1 LFNSSRAR
9 PHRCFHLAFETRANN
24 SAKEDLVEGMTDTAF
39 LSQQREIYQQEFLAL
54 RQTFERNGD
63 GSAAIRRRALTVDN
77 LVKALWRQALGKDFE
92 RAAIAVVATGGYGR
106 RQLFP
111 YSDIDLLYIFATDD
125 AEREFREPVQACN
138 QALWDIGLRAS
149 PAMRTLKECDRVDA
163 ENLEFLVATL
173 DRRFLAGES
182 ALYRRFQADV
192 LPAAL
197 LREWNAISQQLA
209 EMARARHERYSN
221 TIFHLEPNIKECP
234 GGLRDYQLAQWLT
247 LLRHLHEQQTWPK
260 ETGPASSASGNDA
273 ESAFDFLAATRCFLH
288 FRRNRDDNT
297 LDWHAQ
303 DEAAALSIGLETRG
317 TADPAYWMRTYYRHA
332 RAVFRRASLLL
343 DSLPPARQSFYK
355 QVRKKR
361 APIAGTDFFLE
372 QGRIDLDEAAA
383 VNEADS
389 ILRVFALIAAHGYSL
404 TQYAEDRVA
413 ESLPVLAVHMPE
425 GPFLWNCLREIL
437 LGPHA
442 AHALRTMHALG
453 VLELLIPEFHG
464 IDALVI
470 RDSYHRYTVD
480 EHTFLVINNI
490 HQLRQ
495 QSSGTDPRFAAL
507 LPQIERLD
515 LFLLAILLHD
525 TGKARRNGDHCAAS
539 VELAESL
546 LARLD
551 FDPEEREAIR
561 ALIRNH
567 LNMSLAMRRDIFDPE
582 NIRAFAES
590 VGSQANLKM
599 LCLLTYADI
608 KAVHPDALTPWKA
621 DALWQLYMSASN
633 FLDRS
638 VDEVRYHVV
647 ADTGLL
653 NRILALVPDR
663 KDELRAFLDG
673 LPQRYLQSRLPE
685 QIRNHFKMAL
695 SLADKPVQLSFR
707 TIRQLCELTLVTM
720 DRPML
725 FADMAG
731 ALSAWGMNIIKA
743 DAFSNDAGLIVDTF
757 QFTDTFRTLE
767 LNESEI
773 ARFEDSIADVI
784 SLKTPL
790 EALMRRRSHAFHR
803 KPGKINIAARLEFD
817 NDSSRQSTLLQV
829 VAQDY
834 PGLLREIAAT
844 FAEHRCN
851 IEVALIDTE
860 GEIAID
866 VFYLTRAGVKL
877 DEERQRELTQA
888 LGLHLQ
894 ASRT

>member
-1 LFNSSRAR
+1 MA
-9 PHRCFHLAFETRANN
+9 
-24 SAKEDLVEGMTDTAF
+24 DTAF
-39 LSQQREIYQQEFLAL
+39 LTQQRETYQQEFLSL
-54 RQTFERNGD
+54 RQNFERTGD
-63 GSAAIRRRALTVDN
+63 GATTIRRRAISADTL
-77 LVKALWRQALGKDFE
+77 LKAVWKQCAGKDAD
-92 RAAIAVVATGGYGR
+92 RTGLAVLATGGYGR
-106 RQLFP
+106 RHLFP
-111 YSDIDLLYIFATDD
+111 YSDVDLLYIFVNED
-125 AEREFREPVQACN
+125 AEREFREAVRGCN

-149 PAMRTLKECDRVDA
+149 PATRTLKECDRVDP
-163 ENLEFLVATL
+163 ENIEFIVSAL
-173 DRRFLAGES
+173 DRRFLTGDS
-182 ALYRRFQADV
+182 GLYRRFQSEL
-192 LPAAL
+192 LPTL
-197 LREWNAISQQLA
+197 VLREWNTITQRLA
-209 EMARARHERYSN
+209 EMARARHAKYGN

-247 LLRHLHEQQTWPK
+247 LLRNLREQQAWPK
-260 ETGPASSASGNDA
+260 ESTAPAHSGGNDS

-303 DEAAALSIGLETRG
+303 DEAAGLSIGLETRG

-332 RAVFRRASLLL
+332 RAVFRRATLLL
-343 DSLPPARQSFYK
+343 ESLPPARQSFYR
-355 QVRKKR
+355 QVRR
-361 APIAGTDFFLE
+361 RRTPIAGTDFFLE
-372 QGRIDLDEAAA
+372 QSRIDLDETSP
-383 VNEADS
+383 VNDADN
-389 ILRVFALIAAHGYSL
+389 ILKVFALIATHGYTL
-404 TQYAEDRVA
+404 TQYAEDRIA

-480 EHTFLVINNI
+480 EHTFLVIENV

-495 QSSGTDPRFAAL
+495 TRSEGDQRFAAL

-515 LFLLAILLHD
+515 LFLLALLLHD

-546 LARLD
+546 VARLD
-551 FDPEEREAIR
+551 FDPEERETVR
-561 ALIRNH
+561 SLIRNH
-567 LNMSLAMRRDIFDPE
+567 LAMSLAMRRDIFDAE
-582 NIRAFAES
+582 N
-590 VGSQANLKM
+590 VGSFAASIGSQMNLKM
-599 LCLLTYADI
+599 LTLLTYADI

-621 DALWQLYMSASN
+621 DTLWQLYISSSN
-633 FLDRS
+633 LLDRS
-638 VDEVRYHVV
+638 VDEVRYHVET
-647 ADTGLL
+647 DTGLM

-663 KDELRAFLDG
+663 KDELRVFLEG
-673 LPQRYLQSRLPE
+673 LPQRYLQSRMPE
-685 QIRNHFKMAL
+685 QIRNHFKM
-695 SLADKPVQLSFR
+695 SLKLEEKPVQLAFR
-707 TIRQLCELTLVTM
+707 TTRQLCELTLVTM

-731 ALSAWGMNIIKA
+731 ALSAWGMNIVKA
-743 DAFSNDAGLIVDTF
+743 DAFSNEAGLIVDTF

-773 ARFEDSIADVI
+773 SRFEESIADVI
-784 SLKTPL
+784 AMKTPL
-790 EALMRRRSHAFHR
+790 ETLMRRRSHAFQR
-803 KPGKINIAARLEFD
+803 KPAKVNTGTRLEFD
-817 NDSSRQSTLLQV
+817 NTSSAHSTLLQI

-834 PGLLREIAAT
+834 PGLLREVAKT
-844 FAEHRCN
+844 LAEHHCN

-866 VFYLTRAGVKL
+866 VFYLTAGGSKL
-877 DEERQRELTQA
+877 DEGKEAQLSEA
-888 LGLHLQ
+888 LNTSLKG
-894 ASRT
+894 A

>member
-1 LFNSSRAR
+1 
-9 PHRCFHLAFETRANN
+9 
-24 SAKEDLVEGMTDTAF
+24 MTDTAF

-54 RQTFERNGD
+54 RQNFERTGD
-63 GSAAIRRRALTVDN
+63 GTATIRRRALSVDT
-77 LVKALWRQALGKDFE
+77 LIKAIWRQTLGKEAD
-92 RAAIAVVATGGYGR
+92 RGAVVVMATGGYGR

-111 YSDIDLLYIFATDD
+111 YSDIDLLYVFASDD
-125 AEREFREPVQACN
+125 AEHDFQESVRTCN
-138 QALWDIGLRAS
+138 QTLWDIGLRAS
-149 PAMRTLKECDRVDA
+149 PNLRSLKECDRVDPD
-163 ENLEFLVATL
+163 NIEFIVSTL
-173 DRRFLAGES
+173 DRRFLAGDS
-182 ALYRRFQADV
+182 GLYRRFQAET
-192 LPAAL
+192 LPTVL
-197 LREWNAISQQLA
+197 LREWNTITQKLA
-209 EMARARHERYSN
+209 EMARIRHEKYSN
-221 TIFHLEPNIKECP
+221 TIFHLEPNIKDCP
-234 GGLRDYQLAQWLT
+234 GGLRDYQLAQWLH
-247 LLRHLHEQQTWPK
+247 LLRNLHEQQSWPK
-260 ETGPASSASGNDA
+260 DIGPTSQVAVNDA

-332 RAVFRRASLLL
+332 RAVFRRATLLL
-343 DSLPPARQSFYK
+343 DGLPPARQSFYR
-355 QVRKKR
+355 QIRKKR
-361 APIAGTDFFLE
+361 TPIAGTDFFLE
-372 QGRIDLDEAAA
+372 QGRIDLDETAS
-383 VNEADS
+383 VNDADS

-495 QSSGTDPRFAAL
+495 PRSDADQRFAAL

-525 TGKARRNGDHCAAS
+525 TGKARRSGDHCAAS

-582 NIRAFAES
+582 NIRSFAGS

-608 KAVHPDALTPWKA
+608 KAVNPDALTPWKS
-621 DALWQLYMSASN
+621 DTLWQLYISTSN

-638 VDEVRYHVV
+638 VDEVRYHVET
-647 ADTGLL
+647 DTGLL

-695 SLADKPVQLSFR
+695 NLSINPVQLSFR
-707 TIRQLCELTLVTM
+707 TTRQLCELTLVTM
-720 DRPML
+720 DRPSL
-725 FADMAG
+725 FAEMAG

-743 DAFSNDAGLIVDTF
+743 DAFSNDAGLIIDTF

-767 LNESEI
+767 LNQSEI
-773 ARFEDSIADVI
+773 ARFEESIADVI
-784 SLKTPL
+784 SLKTPVD
-790 EALMRRRSHAFHR
+790 ALMRRRSHAFQR
-803 KPGKINIAARLEFD
+803 KPGKFNVPTRLEFD
-817 NDSSRQSTLLQV
+817 NNSSQHSTLLQV

-834 PGLLREIAAT
+834 PGLLRQIAAT
-844 FAEHRCN
+844 FAEHQCN

-866 VFYLTRAGVKL
+866 VFYLTSGGVKL
-877 DEERQRELTQA
+877 DEDRQLQLGRALELVLTA
-888 LGLHLQ
+888 GKP
-894 ASRT
+894 

>member
-1 LFNSSRAR
+1 MVRR
-9 PHRCFHLAFETRANN
+9 
-24 SAKEDLVEGMTDTAF
+24 MTDTAF

-54 RQTFERNGD
+54 RQNFERTGD
-63 GSAAIRRRALTVDN
+63 GAAMIRRRSMSVDT
-77 LVKALWRQALGKDFE
+77 LFKAIWRQAIGKDLD

-106 RQLFP
+106 RHLFP
-111 YSDIDLLYIFATDD
+111 YSDVDLLYIFATED
-125 AEREFREPVQACN
+125 AEREYAETVRSCN
-138 QALWDIGLRAS
+138 QTLWDIGLRAS
-149 PAMRTLKECDRVDA
+149 PAMRTLKECDRIDPD
-163 ENLEFLVATL
+163 NLEFLVATL
-173 DRRFLAGES
+173 DRRFLTGDT
-182 ALYRRFQADV
+182 ALYRRFQAEV
-192 LPAAL
+192 LPTVL
-197 LREWNAISQQLA
+197 LGEGITLTQKLA
-209 EMARARHERYSN
+209 EMTRARHEKYSN

-247 LLRHLHEQQTWPK
+247 LLRHLHEQQSWPR
-260 ETGPASSASGNDA
+260 EIGATSFAGSNDA

-332 RAVFRRASLLL
+332 RAVFRRATLMLE
-343 DSLPPARQSFYK
+343 SLPPVRQSFYR
-355 QVRKKR
+355 QVRRKR
-361 APIAGTDFFLE
+361 TPIAGTDFFLE
-372 QGRIDLDEAAA
+372 QSRIDLDEGAA
-383 VNEADS
+383 VNDADS
-389 ILRVFALIAAHGYSL
+389 ILRVFALIATHGYSL

-490 HQLRQ
+490 HQLRLPRSEGDQ
-495 QSSGTDPRFAAL
+495 RFAGL

-515 LFLLAILLHD
+515 IFLLAILLHD
-525 TGKARRNGDHCAAS
+525 TGKARRNGDHCDAS

-551 FDPEEREAIR
+551 FDPEERETIR

-567 LNMSLAMRRDIFDPE
+567 LSMSLAMRRDIFDAD
-582 NIRAFAES
+582 NIRAFAAS

-608 KAVHPDALTPWKA
+608 KAVHPGALTPWKA
-621 DALWQLYMSASN
+621 DALWQLYISTSN

-638 VDEVRYHVV
+638 VDEVRYRVET
-647 ADTGLL
+647 DTGLL

-663 KDELRAFLDG
+663 KQELRTFLEG

-695 SLADKPVQLSFR
+695 GLAVKPVQLSFR
-707 TIRQLCELTLVTM
+707 TTRQLCELTLVTM
-720 DRPML
+720 DRPLL

-767 LNESEI
+767 LNASEI
-773 ARFEDSIADVI
+773 SRFEESIGDVI

-790 EALMRRRSHAFHR
+790 ETLMRRRSHAFQR
-803 KPGKINIAARLEFD
+803 KQGKVSVATRLEFD
-817 NDSSRQSTLLQV
+817 NTSSEHSTLLQV

-834 PGLLREIAAT
+834 PGLLREIART
-844 FAEHRCN
+844 FAEHQCN

-866 VFYLTRAGVKL
+866 VFYLTSAGVKL
-877 DEERQRELTQA
+877 EEHRRERLSEALSTMLT
-888 LGLHLQ
+888 G
-894 ASRT
+894 SRR

>member
-1 LFNSSRAR
+1 
-9 PHRCFHLAFETRANN
+9 
-24 SAKEDLVEGMTDTAF
+24 MTDTAF
-39 LSQQREIYQQEFLAL
+39 LSQLRENYQQEFLAL
-54 RQTFERNGD
+54 RQTFERTGD
-63 GSAAIRRRALTVDN
+63 GSAMIRRRAISVDALFK
-77 LVKALWRQALGKDFE
+77 LVWKQALGKYFD
-92 RAAIAVVATGGYGR
+92 RAAIAVAATGGYGR

-111 YSDIDLLYIFATDD
+111 FSDIDLLYIFANED
-125 AEREFREPVQACN
+125 AEREFREAVRNCN
-138 QALWDIGLRAS
+138 QILWDIGLHAS
-149 PAMRTLKECDRVDA
+149 PAMRTLKECERADPD
-163 ENLEFLVATL
+163 NLEFIVATL
-173 DRRFLAGES
+173 DRRLLTGDS
-182 ALYRRFQADV
+182 ALYRRFQTDV
-192 LPAAL
+192 LPALL
-197 LREWNAISQQLA
+197 LREWGTITQKLA
-209 EMARARHERYSN
+209 EMARARHAKYSN
-221 TIFHLEPNIKECP
+221 TIFHLEPNIKDCP
-234 GGLRDYQLAQWLT
+234 GGLRDYQLAQWLL
-247 LLRHLHEQQTWPK
+247 LLRHLQAQQNWPK
-260 ETGPASSASGNDA
+260 EVASAPQAGSSDA
-273 ESAFDFLAATRCFLH
+273 DSAFDFLAATRCFLH

-332 RAVFRRASLLL
+332 RAVFRRTTLLL
-343 DSLPPARQSFYK
+343 GSLPPPRQSFYK
-355 QVRKKR
+355 PVRR
-361 APIAGTDFFLE
+361 RRTPIPGTDFFLE
-372 QGRIDLDEAAA
+372 QGRIDLDESAS
-383 VNEADS
+383 VNDADS
-389 ILRVFALIAAHGYSL
+389 ILKVFAMVATHGYSL

-480 EHTFLVINNI
+480 EHTFLVIDNI

-495 QSSGTDPRFAAL
+495 QRADGDQRFAAL
-507 LPQIERLD
+507 LPQIDRLD
-515 LFLLAILLHD
+515 LFLLALLLHD

-551 FDPEEREAIR
+551 FDPEERETVR
-561 ALIRNH
+561 SLIRNH
-567 LNMSLAMRRDIFDPE
+567 LNMSLILRRDIFDAE
-582 NIRAFAES
+582 NIRSFAES
-590 VGSQANLKM
+590 VGTQANLKM
-599 LCLLTYADI
+599 LTLLTYADI

-621 DALWQLYMSASN
+621 DTLWQLYISTSN

-638 VDEVRYHVV
+638 VDEVRYR
-647 ADTGLL
+647 AESDTGLL

-663 KDELRAFLDG
+663 KEELRSFLEG

-685 QIRNHFKMAL
+685 QIRNHFKLAL
-695 SLADKPVQLSFR
+695 NLESNPVQLSFR
-707 TIRQLCELTLVTM
+707 TNRQLCELTLVTM

-743 DAFSNDAGLIVDTF
+743 DAFSNQAGLIVDTF

-767 LNESEI
+767 LNQSEI
-773 ARFEDSIADVI
+773 ARFEASIADVI

-790 EALMRRRSHAFHR
+790 ETLMRRRSHAFQR
-803 KPGKINIAARLEFD
+803 KPARVNVATRLEFD
-817 NDSSRQSTLLQV
+817 NASSGTSTLLQI

-834 PGLLREIAAT
+834 PGLLREVAKT
-844 FAEHRCN
+844 FAQQNCN

-860 GEIAID
+860 GEVAID
-866 VFYLTRAGVKL
+866 VFYLTSRGQKL
-877 DEERQRELTQA
+877 DEQRQAQLRAAMEAA
-888 LGLHLQ
+888 LKGV
-894 ASRT
+894 AT

>member
-1 LFNSSRAR
+1 
-9 PHRCFHLAFETRANN
+9 
-24 SAKEDLVEGMTDTAF
+24 MTDGAL
-39 LSQQREIYQQEFLAL
+39 LSQLRETYQQEFVSL
-54 RQTFERNGD
+54 RQSFERSGD
-63 GSAAIRRRALTVDN
+63 GAAIIRRRAISVDT
-77 LVKALWRQALGKDFE
+77 LFKALWRQALGKEVD
-92 RAAIAVVATGGYGR
+92 RSGVAVVATGGYGR
-106 RQLFP
+106 RHLFP
-111 YSDIDLLYIFATDD
+111 YSDVDLLYIFANDE
-125 AEREFREPVQACN
+125 AEREFREAVQIAN
-138 QALWDIGLRAS
+138 QGLWDIGLRAS
-149 PAMRTLKECDRVDA
+149 PAMRTLKECERIDPD
-163 ENLEFLVATL
+163 NLEFIVSTL
-173 DRRFLAGES
+173 DRRFITGDNT
-182 ALYRRFQADV
+182 LYRRFQIDI
-192 LPAAL
+192 LPGLL
-197 LREWNAISQQLA
+197 LREGNAITQKLA
-209 EMARARHERYSN
+209 EMARVRHAKYGN
-221 TIFHLEPNIKECP
+221 TIFHLEPNVKECP
-234 GGLRDYQLAQWLT
+234 GGLRDYQLAQWIT
-247 LLRHLHEQQTWPK
+247 LLRYLHDQQSWPK
-260 ETGPASSASGNDA
+260 EVGPTFQNGSNDS

-332 RAVFRRASLLL
+332 RAVFRRATLILE
-343 DSLPPARQSFYK
+343 SLPPARQSFYR
-355 QVRKKR
+355 QVRR
-361 APIAGTDFFLE
+361 RRTPIAGTDFFLE
-372 QGRIDLDEAAA
+372 QGRIDLDETAS

-389 ILRVFALIAAHGYSL
+389 ILRVFALIASHGYSL
-404 TQYAEDRVA
+404 TQKAEDRVA

-480 EHTFLVINNI
+480 EHTFLVIENI

-495 QSSGTDPRFAAL
+495 LRQDGEQRFAAL

-551 FDPEEREAIR
+551 FDPEERETVR
-561 ALIRNH
+561 SLIRNH

-582 NIRAFAES
+582 NIRSFAES
-590 VGSQANLKM
+590 VISQANLKM

-608 KAVHPDALTPWKA
+608 KAVHPGALTPWKA
-621 DALWQLYMSASN
+621 DALWQLYISTSN
-633 FLDRS
+633 LLDRS
-638 VDEVRYHVV
+638 VDEVRYRGE
-647 ADTGLL
+647 ADSGML

-663 KDELRAFLDG
+663 KEELRAFLEG

-695 SLADKPVQLSFR
+695 DLPNQPVQLAFR
-707 TIRQLCELTLVTM
+707 TTRQLWELTLVTM
-720 DRPML
+720 DRPLL

-743 DAFSNDAGLIVDTF
+743 DAFSNEAGLIVDTF

-767 LNESEI
+767 LNQSEI
-773 ARFEDSIADVI
+773 GRFEESITDVI

-790 EALMRRRSHAFHR
+790 ETLMRRRSHAFQR
-803 KPGKINIAARLEFD
+803 KPSKVKIANRLEFD
-817 NDSSRQSTLLQV
+817 NSSSEHSTLLQL

-834 PGLLREIAAT
+834 PGLLREVART

-866 VFYLTRAGVKL
+866 VFYLTSEGAKL
-877 DEERQRELTQA
+877 DEPLQKKLSEA
-888 LGLHLQ
+888 LSSALNE
-894 ASRT
+894 AAA

>member
-1 LFNSSRAR
+1 MVAS
-9 PHRCFHLAFETRANN
+9 
-24 SAKEDLVEGMTDTAF
+24 MTDTAF
-39 LSQQREIYQQEFLAL
+39 LSQKRDSCQQEVQTL
-54 RQTFERNGD
+54 RQSFERTGD
-63 GSAAIRRRALTVDN
+63 GSALIRRRASSVD
-77 LVKALWRQALGKDFE
+77 ALFKSLWKQALGKDFE
-92 RAAIAVVATGGYGR
+92 RAGVAVVATGGYGR

-111 YSDIDLLYIFATDD
+111 FSDIDLLYIFANEDN
-125 AEREFREPVQACN
+125 EREFREAARQCN

-149 PAMRTLKECDRVDA
+149 PAMRTLKECDRVDPD
-163 ENLEFLVATL
+163 NLEFTVATL
-173 DRRFLAGES
+173 DRRFLTGDAI
-182 ALYRRFQADV
+182 LYRRFQTDL
-192 LPAAL
+192 LPGLL
-197 LREWNAISQQLA
+197 LREWNVVTQRMA
-209 EMARARHERYSN
+209 EMARARHAKYGD
-221 TIFHLEPNIKECP
+221 TIFHLEPNIKDCP

-247 LLRHLHEQQTWPK
+247 LLRHLREQQTWPK
-260 ETGPASSASGNDA
+260 ESTGTSLMGSSDS

-332 RAVFRRASLLL
+332 RAVFRRATLIL

-355 QVRKKR
+355 QVRR
-361 APIAGTDFFLE
+361 RRTPIPGTDFFLE
-372 QGRIDLDEAAA
+372 QSRIDLDEAAP
-383 VNEADS
+383 VNDADS
-389 ILRVFALIAAHGYSL
+389 ILKVFAMVAAHGYSL
-404 TQYAEDRVA
+404 TQNAEDRVA

-480 EHTFLVINNI
+480 EHTFLVIDNI

-495 QSSGTDPRFAAL
+495 ARSDGDQRFAAL
-507 LPQIERLD
+507 LPQIYRLD
-515 LFLLAILLHD
+515 LFLLALLLHD

-551 FDPEEREAIR
+551 FDPEERETVR
-561 ALIRNH
+561 SLIRNH
-567 LNMSLAMRRDIFDPE
+567 LNMSLIMRRDIFDSE

-590 VGSQANLKM
+590 VGTQVNLKM
-599 LCLLTYADI
+599 LTLLTYADI

-621 DALWQLYMSASN
+621 DNLWQLYISTSN

-638 VDEVRYHVV
+638 VDEVRYHVDS
-647 ADTGLL
+647 DTGLL
-653 NRILALVPDR
+653 NRILALVPDH
-663 KDELRAFLDG
+663 KDELRSFLEG

-685 QIRNHFKMAL
+685 QIRDHFRMAL
-695 SLADKPVQLSFR
+695 HLEANPVQLAFR
-707 TIRQLCELTLVTM
+707 TARQLCELTLVTM

-743 DAFSNDAGLIVDTF
+743 DAFSNQAGLIVDTF

-767 LNESEI
+767 LNQSEI
-773 ARFEDSIADVI
+773 ARFEESIADVI
-784 SLKTPL
+784 ALKTPL
-790 EALMRRRSHAFHR
+790 ETLMRRRSHAFQR
-803 KPGKINIAARLEFD
+803 KPAKINLATRLEFD
-817 NDSSRQSTLLQV
+817 NSSSTTSTLLQV

-834 PGLLREIAAT
+834 PGLLREVAKT
-844 FAEHRCN
+844 FAEQGCN

-866 VFYLTRAGVKL
+866 VFYLTAQGKKL
-877 DEERQRELTQA
+877 DELRQAKLRGAVEAA
-888 LGLHLQ
+888 LKGVP
-894 ASRT
+894 T

>member
-1 LFNSSRAR
+1 MPAGTEEGRIQNMTETGFLF
-9 PHRCFHLAFETRANN
+9 
-24 SAKEDLVEGMTDTAF
+24 
-39 LSQQREIYQQEFLAL
+39 QRRENYQQEFLAL
-54 RQTFERNGD
+54 RQNFERTGD
-63 GSAAIRRRALTVDN
+63 GSAMIRRRAISIDALFR
-77 LVKALWRQALGKDFE
+77 LVWKQELGKDFD
-92 RAAIAVVATGGYGR
+92 RPGVAVVATGGYGR

-111 YSDIDLLYIFATDD
+111 YSDIDLLYIFANED
-125 AEREFREPVQACN
+125 AEREFREAVRSCN
-138 QALWDIGLRAS
+138 QTLWDIGLSVS
-149 PAMRTLKECDRVDA
+149 PAMRTLKECERADPD
-163 ENLEFLVATL
+163 NLEFIVATL
-173 DRRFLAGES
+173 DRRFLTGDS
-182 ALYRRFQADV
+182 ALNRRFQTEV
-192 LPAAL
+192 LPALL
-197 LREWNAISQQLA
+197 LREWTTITQKLA
-209 EMARARHERYSN
+209 EMARARHAKYSN

-234 GGLRDYQLAQWLT
+234 GGLRDYQLAQWLL
-247 LLRHLHEQQTWPK
+247 LLRHLQQEQSWPK
-260 ETGPASSASGNDA
+260 ESITPQRGASDA

-332 RAVFRRASLLL
+332 RAVFRRAALIL

-355 QVRKKR
+355 QVRR
-361 APIAGTDFFLE
+361 RRTPIAGTDFFLE
-372 QGRIDLDEAAA
+372 QGRIDLDEAAP
-383 VNEADS
+383 VNDADS
-389 ILRVFALIAAHGYSL
+389 ILKVFAMVAAHGYSL
-404 TQYAEDRVA
+404 TQNAEDRVA

-480 EHTFLVINNI
+480 EHTFLVIDNI

-495 QSSGTDPRFAAL
+495 ARADGDQRFAAL
-507 LPQIERLD
+507 LPQIYRLD
-515 LFLLAILLHD
+515 LFLLALLLHD

-551 FDPEEREAIR
+551 FDPEERETVR
-561 ALIRNH
+561 SLIRNH
-567 LNMSLAMRRDIFDPE
+567 LNMSLVMRRDIFDPE

-590 VGSQANLKM
+590 VGTQVNLKM
-599 LCLLTYADI
+599 LTLLTYADI

-621 DALWQLYMSASN
+621 DTLWQLYISTSN

-638 VDEVRYHVV
+638 VDEVRYRVDS
-647 ADTGLL
+647 DTGLL
-653 NRILALVPDR
+653 NRILALVPDH
-663 KDELRAFLDG
+663 KEELRSFLDG

-685 QIRNHFKMAL
+685 QIRDHFRMAL
-695 SLADKPVQLSFR
+695 SLETNPVQVSFR
-707 TIRQLCELTLVTM
+707 TARQLCELTLVTM

-743 DAFSNDAGLIVDTF
+743 DAFSNQAGLIVDTF

-767 LNESEI
+767 LNQSEI
-773 ARFEDSIADVI
+773 ARFEQSIADVI
-784 SLKTPL
+784 ALNTPL
-790 EALMRRRSHAFHR
+790 ESLMRRRRHAFQR
-803 KPGKINIAARLEFD
+803 KPAKVNLAARLEFD
-817 NDSSRQSTLLQV
+817 NSSSTTSTLLQI

-834 PGLLREIAAT
+834 PGLLREVAKDLRRTGLQHRGRAHRHRRRDR
-844 FAEHRCN
+844 HRCLLPDRPR
-851 IEVALIDTE
+851 EEAR
-860 GEIAID
+860 
-866 VFYLTRAGVKL
+866 RATP
-877 DEERQRELTQA
+877 DA
-888 LGLHLQ
+888 
-894 ASRT
+894 AS